1 MTFSVWLIFFRI
13 IAWSSCIGKTFHLIL
28 SERITTFVTENR
40 YVKNEIQKA
49 FLPGI
54 NGVVEHNIVMDE
66 IIKDA
71 KEKKKTVHISFYDL
85 EDAFGSVPHNL
96 IFDTLERNNFPTQ
109 ISEYIKLLY
118 QNTSAIVN
126 TKKFKSNIFSF
137 KRGVI
142 QGDPLSPIIF
152 LMTFNPI
159 IEYLEKEQERFGYS
173 LNGTKIISLPYAD
186 DFCSITTN
194 MRSHQKIMNE
204 INRKIETMGMRLK
217 PIKCRTF
224 SIRSGTP
231 TLIHFKIKENKIP
244 SIAEEEQKFLGK
256 VISFSGK
263 SIDNYNLIKEN
274 FTKQLK
280 NLDNTKIRNEYKL
293 WIYKNYFLPSKRFL
307 LTVHELTSSYLKM
320 LDTQTFQFVKKWAGL
335 PKCASNTIFTTNVA
349 LDIPSITQL
358 YTETHCL
365 NHATTRIKGDKIV
378 NQALNSKL
386 QRESNC
392 KRNKSVAIGV
402 EEFYNSHSDKEN
414 QKKQ

>member
-1 MTFSVWLIFFRI
+1 MVKLHWENLPPNSP
-13 IAWSSCIGKTFHLIL
+13 
-28 SERITTFVTENR
+28 ERITTFVTENR

-142 QGDPLSPIIF
+142 QGDPLRPIIF

-173 LNGTKIISLPYAD
+173 LNGKKS
-186 DFCSITTN
+186 F
-194 MRSHQKIMNE
+194 
-204 INRKIETMGMRLK
+204 
-217 PIKCRTF
+217 
-224 SIRSGTP
+224 
-231 TLIHFKIKENKIP
+231 HFHM
-244 SIAEEEQKFLGK
+244 QM
-256 VISFSGK
+256 
-263 SIDNYNLIKEN
+263 
-274 FTKQLK
+274 
-280 NLDNTKIRNEYKL
+280 
-293 WIYKNYFLPSKRFL
+293 
-307 LTVHELTSSYLKM
+307 TSAQSQ
-320 LDTQTFQFVKKWAGL
+320 QT
-335 PKCASNTIFTTNVA
+335 
-349 LDIPSITQL
+349 
-358 YTETHCL
+358 
-365 NHATTRIKGDKIV
+365 
-378 NQALNSKL
+378 
-386 QRESNC
+386 
-392 KRNKSVAIGV
+392 
-402 EEFYNSHSDKEN
+402 
-414 QKKQ
+414 